1 MSIWADRNIHQLLAD
16 VKDLKERLLAV
27 ESRPSE
33 VNSIQSTEP
42 ADKRTKEWREWRERQ
57 TSN

>member
-16 VKDLKERLLAV
+16 VKDLQERLLAI
-27 ESRPSE
+27 EHSSE
-33 VNSIQSTEP
+33 VNSSDIEP

-57 TSN
+57 PSN